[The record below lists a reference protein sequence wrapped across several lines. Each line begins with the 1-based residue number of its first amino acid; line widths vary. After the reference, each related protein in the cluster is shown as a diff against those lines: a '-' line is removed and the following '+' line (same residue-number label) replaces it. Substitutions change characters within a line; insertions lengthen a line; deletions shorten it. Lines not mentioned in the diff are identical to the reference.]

1 MPKPFLT
8 KKEQEIILSTYS
20 KNFDREFDKVGPYT
34 FGIRYLY
41 QISMCPEI
49 DREGKN
55 TGRILVNHYSYSYAF
70 LKHIPEF
77 IDVWERE
84 GKEFIFKTRNLPGKD
99 LISAE
104 ERIKVLEEEIRVLK
118 DRDKVEVGKLH
129 TKKLHDYAVSMKKNA
144 EGFNNA
150 YNMISQRI
158 HSYKEEA
165 DTYFRESPEYF
176 ELIKERDEALFELN
190 DIKNKNNDLEERL
203 CRVND
208 NLIKTSEQLRLNA
221 ELSQPLTHNARGA
234 GRKKDPVV
242 SLKKEKIEKFY
253 RDGLSVDEICQKVG
267 LGKST
272 CYKYIKEIRNND
284 RKGKENS

>member
-34 FGIRYLY
+34 FGTRYLY

-84 GKEFIFKTRNLPGKD
+84 DKEFIFKTRNLPGKD

-104 ERIKVLEEEIRVLK
+104 EKIKALEEELEGYKSVGIEDKSFAKLK
-118 DRDKVEVGKLH
+118 YQQYKREMDERWEMSRDL
-129 TKKLHDYAVSMKKNA
+129 
-144 EGFNNA
+144 
-150 YNMISQRI
+150 YNTVVTRI
-158 HSYKEEA
+158 HSYKEET

-253 RDGLSVDEICQKVG
+253 RDGLSVDEICQRVG

-284 RKGKENS
+284 GKRKENS